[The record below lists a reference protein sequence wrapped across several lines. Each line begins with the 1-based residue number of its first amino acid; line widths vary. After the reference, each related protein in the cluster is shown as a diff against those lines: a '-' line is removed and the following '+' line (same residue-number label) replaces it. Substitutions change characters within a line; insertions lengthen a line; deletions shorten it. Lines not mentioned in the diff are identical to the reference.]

1 MLGLCLELRVGTEC
15 SLLGFTPEDNN
26 SMWLLLRPAFPRNRV
41 RPGDSNSHL
50 ADEIQSQACDLTLKQ
65 GHHISGPLDVQVT
78 PLPSRPTQNQAL
90 LSSLWCIRPSFPCL
104 WNFILSNDAVMDFQD
119 MGPAFSSMP
128 ARALL
133 STLHPLAIILSPF
146 MYRYIY
152 REAVRGRVS

>member
-1 MLGLCLELRVGTEC
+1 MGTEC

-41 RPGDSNSHL
+41 RPGDSNSDL

-65 GHHISGPLDVQVT
+65 GHHISGPLDVT
-78 PLPSRPTQNQAL
+78 DLTDPLRIKLL